1 MTAVAT
7 GKEVQIQTISKEEL
21 LDQLEV
27 LKQSVIDRDVGLF
40 GPDSMFWRVNRHLA
54 MFLGAGRAALLQT
67 AHPWVANAIDQHSK
81 TKTDPMGRFR
91 RTFTNVFTMVY
102 GNMDQ
107 VLNSCITV
115 HNIHATMFGQIS
127 EDSGAFDEG
136 HNYQANEVY
145 AMVWVH
151 ATLWETSIKMYELV
165 VGPLT
170 PAEKEAYY
178 QETRL
183 FAYCFGIPD
192 SALPDNWN
200 EFLEYNETMWNS
212 DILKVEKDAE
222 EIADFLFKFQPILQ
236 PALNHY
242 KVITSMMMPERIR
255 EEYNL
260 PPATRK
266 NIDTYERF
274 INVFSKSYRFI
285 PDRFKYLPPYV
296 EANRRL
302 AGKHKPD
309 FITAMMSKAM
319 LGTPRLVS
327 A

>member
-7 GKEVQIQTISKEEL
+7 GKDVQLQKISKEEL

-27 LKQSVIDRDVGLF
+27 LKQSVIDPDVGLF

-67 AHPWVANAIDQHSK
+67 AHPWVANGIDQHSK

-102 GNMDQ
+102 GNIDQ

-115 HNIHATMFGQIS
+115 HNIHASMFGQIS
-127 EDSGAFDEG
+127 ENSGAFVEG
-136 HNYQANEVY
+136 SEYQANDVY

-151 ATLWETSIKMYELV
+151 ATLWETSIKMYELI

-178 QETRL
+178 QDTRL

-192 SALPDNWN
+192 SALPQTWN
-200 EFLEYNETMWNS
+200 EFLEYNENMWNS
-212 DILKVEKDAE
+212 DMLKVEKDAM
-222 EIADFLFKFQPILQ
+222 EIAEFLFKFQPMLK
-236 PALNHY
+236 PVLDRY
-242 KVITSMMMPERIR
+242 KIVTSMMMPDRIR
-255 EEYNL
+255 EEYEL
-260 PPATRK
+260 PPATDK
-266 NIDTYERF
+266 NIGIYENF
-274 INVFSKSYRFI
+274 IGAFRKSYRFI
-285 PDRFKYLPPYV
+285 PNRFKYLPPYV
-296 EANRRL
+296 EAQRRL
-302 AGKHKPD
+302 RGKHDPD
-309 FITAMMSKAM
+309 FLTAALNKAM